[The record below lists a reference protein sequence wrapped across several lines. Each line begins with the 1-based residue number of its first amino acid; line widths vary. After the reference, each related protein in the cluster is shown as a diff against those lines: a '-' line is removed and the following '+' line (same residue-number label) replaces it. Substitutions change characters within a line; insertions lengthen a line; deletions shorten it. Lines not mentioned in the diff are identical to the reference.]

1 MKLHRR
7 LFGRLVLAVL
17 CCVPVAALA
26 DGAPTQLGQIVV
38 TATRTAQTED
48 QTLAP
53 VTVITREEIELLQPS
68 SLQDLLNDTPG
79 MAVSN
84 QGGPGKVS
92 ALFLRGTN
100 SNQVLVLVDG
110 IRVGNAT
117 AGTAPVQDI
126 PVDQI
131 QRIEIVRGPF
141 SSLYGSEAIGGV
153 IQIFLRHAPGTFTPN
168 ASVGIG
174 SWSHWKAS
182 SGFSAAGEKGWISV
196 QATHDQTKGINACKV
211 GAAEVF
217 AACFADQPDRD
228 GFHDNALT
236 IHGAYQFDDHWS
248 ADALAMR
255 SEGFDKYDGTYSDS
269 DAYATQ
275 VVGGQLHFRPNDT
288 LNLSLR
294 VGSSADLYEDFLQGA
309 YIDHFDTRRTLASLQ
324 GDVALGGGLLSAG
337 MDWQRET
344 VASNYVFTEDLRSD
358 RGLFAQWQR
367 TFGAQSLQANVRR
380 DDNSQFGLK
389 TTGSLLWGWDFAKN
403 LRVTAS
409 WGTAFRAPTF
419 NDLYYPGFGNPD
431 LRPESSR
438 NLELGLR
445 GTPDWGHWS
454 LSVYRNDIHDL
465 ITFDAAIGLPG
476 NVDRARIT
484 GLEGVV
490 GGKLAGW
497 DVRATATLM
506 NARDAGG
513 GFYSDNELPR
523 RPRKSARFDA
533 DRSFGRFSFG
543 ASWYL
548 AAHTYDDIANQ
559 HPLGGYALAN
569 LRAGWQLDRDWKLQL
584 ALNNVFDK
592 DYETAW
598 YYNQPGRNFM
608 LTLSYR
614 PSE

>member
-7 LFGRLVLAVL
+7 LFGRSVLAVL

-53 VTVITREEIELLQPS
+53 VTVITREEIELLQPT

-324 GDVALGGGLLSAG
+324 GDVVLGGGLLSAG

-431 LRPESSR
+431 LQPESSR

-465 ITFDAAIGLPG
+465 VTFDAAIGLPG

-513 GFYSDNELPR
+513 GFHSDNELPR